1 MNSNKASREKLIKT
15 LVDTM
20 VAPDPL
26 RLQKPKFLQV
36 ALKIL

>member
-1 MNSNKASREKLIKT
+1 MTSNRDSREKIIKN
-15 LVDTM
+15 LGGM
-20 VAPDPL
+20 VAPDLL